1 MYLLVK
7 GVYQSWLKLQ
17 IPTPLNPMQ
26 RDHMKKLTQKDE
38 LTEFLLYTTPNA
50 KVKVETIMH
59 DEKIYS

>member
-1 MYLLVK
+1 
-7 GVYQSWLKLQ
+7 
-17 IPTPLNPMQ
+17 
-26 RDHMKKLTQKDE
+26 MKKLTQKDE